1 MHLKGYFR
9 HTGITLKHKS
19 PTDINPVLSYPL
31 APISLPLCNAD
42 GSIRKTNKL
51 SLFKAAMSDLTILNT
66 EDLPPEQE
74 FLTYFLDLAVAI
86 KIQTKDCATINQL
99 AWRLINSVPSQCRI
113 SFIVCDSC
121 IQNSIKGAERRLHG
135 DGRLYVLKN
144 TQYHQ
149 IYQVF

>member
-1 MHLKGYFR
+1 
-9 HTGITLKHKS
+9 
-19 PTDINPVLSYPL
+19 
-31 APISLPLCNAD
+31 
-42 GSIRKTNKL
+42 
-51 SLFKAAMSDLTILNT
+51 MSDLTILNT

-113 SFIVCDSC
+113 TFIVCDSC